1 MSVLKLLANLRK
13 KRYIWYSMSPVS
25 DTYLSIEAESEG
37 LYKDRG
43 SRFLAFAFPAESED
57 EVKARLEQLRREY
70 HDARH
75 HCCAYRLGKDG
86 SLWRASD
93 DGEPAGSAGRPILG
107 QIDSAGLS
115 DVAVVVVRYFGGIKL
130 GVPGLIAAY
139 KGAAADAL
147 GKALKVEKVAG
158 KWWRVG
164 FGYDRMPTVMKA
176 FKDLGLKQRT
186 LETAQ
191 ECSAEV
197 RVRDTL
203 REAFLERMKGC
214 TLEELQ

>member
-1 MSVLKLLANLRK
+1 MAA
-13 KRYIWYSMSPVS
+13 VS
-25 DTYLSIEAESEG
+25 DTYLGISAESQG

-43 SRFLAFAFPAESED
+43 SRFLAFAFPAESEE
-57 EVKARLEQLRREY
+57 EVRVRLEQLRREY

-75 HCCAYRLGKDG
+75 HCCAFRLGKDG
-86 SLWRASD
+86 SVWRASD

-147 GKALKVEKVAG
+147 SKAQKVGKVAG
-158 KWWRVG
+158 KWWKAV
-164 FGYDRMPTVMKA
+164 FSYEQMPSVMKTL
-176 FKDLGLKQRT
+176 KEMGLKQRSLAT
-186 LETAQ
+186 GE
-191 ECSAEV
+191 ECAVEV
-197 RVRDTL
+197 RVRESL
-203 REAFLERMKGC
+203 EEAFLERMKAC
-214 TLEELQ
+214 TLEELH